1 MKKILLLS
9 LVGLFY
15 GLTAYPQLLSPQVK
29 YTLPELKLTDSI
41 PIVKMISLMKSEGF
55 ILNKRN
61 VVSGSMLLDVSPG
74 ADGTYILLSA
84 FHSGSLP
91 DEKNIMGVFEFR
103 GIPFYVKDRVIGDFL
118 GQTETRKEI
127 DISNWI
133 AGIDDTPIFIFKY
146 EKGNITLA
154 RIVRY

>member
-1 MKKILLLS
+1 MKRIFLFLLLGMS
-9 LVGLFY
+9 V
-15 GLTAYPQLLSPQVK
+15 LTAYPQFLSSQAN

-41 PIVKMISLMKSEGF
+41 PVVKMISLMKSEGF
-55 ILNKRN
+55 VLNKRN

-91 DEKNIMGVFEFR
+91 DEKNIMGVFEFQ
-103 GIPFYVKDRVIGDFL
+103 GIPYYVKDRLIGDFL
-118 GQTETRKEI
+118 RETEVSRKI
-127 DISNWI
+127 KVSDRIL
-133 AGIDDTPIFIFKY
+133 GIDDTPVFIFKY

-154 RIVRY
+154 RVVRY

>member
-1 MKKILLLS
+1 MKRIFLFLLLGMS
-9 LVGLFY
+9 V
-15 GLTAYPQLLSPQVK
+15 LTAYPQFLSSQAN

-41 PIVKMISLMKSEGF
+41 PVVKMISLMKSEGF
-55 ILNKRN
+55 ILNERN
-61 VVSGSMLLDVSPG
+61 VVSGSMLLDVTPG

-103 GIPFYVKDRVIGDFL
+103 GIPFYVKDRLIGDFL
-118 GQTETRKEI
+118 RETEVSRKI
-127 DISNWI
+127 KVSDRILS
-133 AGIDDTPIFIFKY
+133 IDDTPVFIFKY

-154 RIVRY
+154 RVVRY